1 VEQISKMK
9 RVNEIGGSMKKVF
22 FVFTACMLLATFA
35 YAANFQ
41 PALLKLSAPTSIQY
55 AFDGKQL
62 NIPFDVA
69 GTSAGVILCVYTN
82 GKAASVTKIKNGF
95 LGWHYMN
102 QVDTSVY
109 VSKLASYAVGKN
121 NIIAWDGKDKAGN
134 LAPAGDYT
142 YYLWSFDNKNQKQLV
157 CNSIAIPSGSNGV
170 QATIVEKGQDGK
182 TLTNPLFYSRYGLE
196 KWAIGN
202 DPLTASLKETTTYSM
217 GSGYITGVRIA
228 FQPDNYNFYY
238 LETGRS
244 ATPFAKGVRKMQWV
258 PNGASQ
264 FVTTWGDNGYSSWS
278 SQWDSDPGC
287 ITDGDLV
294 YTIDQNYHDLGT
306 AALANFIYID
316 ATDGSIVKKVDMN
329 NFWADPNGK
338 ALGAYLNGGPNGFD
352 TRNGMV
358 FLNCHCS
365 CTKQMVNPA
374 ADTNDAFF
382 KWTNGNGDYI
392 LDHNYQPTA
401 KYKWAC
407 NDLSVGPF
415 TYNLSSD
422 ANLFSVSPCFDEGAV
437 SFGLLGPDGTG
448 IGYQA
453 YAAETANWKRWSM
466 FIDSGTAYDG
476 IYTDNY
482 AATDS
487 TKQAGIWYIAHDS
500 VKGIISNKAVG
511 VKEAAPSSFAVA
523 QNTPNPFNPATTIN
537 FTLAKA
543 GKVTVDI
550 YNAAG
555 QKVDTV
561 VNTSMNAGAH
571 SVIWNA
577 TRQSAGVYFY
587 TVKAGEVSKTMK
599 MTLLK

>member
-1 VEQISKMK
+1 MVTGKKGI
-9 RVNEIGGSMKKVF
+9 IMKKVCF
-22 FVFTACMLLATFA
+22 LLTACMLLASVA

-41 PALLKLSAPTSIQY
+41 PALLKLSASPTIQY
-55 AFDGKQL
+55 QFDGKQL
-62 NIPFDVA
+62 NIPFGVA
-69 GTSAGVILCVYTN
+69 GTKAGVVLCVYTKD
-82 GKAASVTKIKNGF
+82 KAASVVKIKNGF

-102 QVDTSVY
+102 KVDTAIY
-109 VSKLASYAVGKN
+109 VSKAADYLIATN
-121 NIIAWDGKDKAGN
+121 NVISWSGKDKNGN
-134 LAPAGDYT
+134 IVPAGDYT
-142 YYLWSFDNKNQKQLV
+142 YYLWAFNNKDPKQKV
-157 CNSIAIPSGSNGV
+157 STAITIASGSNGN
-170 QATIVEKGQDGK
+170 QAHIQEKGPDGK
-182 TLTNPLFYSRYGLE
+182 TLTNPVFYDRYGLG
-196 KWAIGN
+196 KWVIGN
-202 DPLTASLKETTTYSM
+202 DVETPSLKETTSYSM
-217 GSGYITGVRIA
+217 GTGYIVGVRIA
-228 FQPDNYNFYY
+228 FQPDNFNFYY

-264 FVTTWGDNGYSSWS
+264 FVTTWGENGYTSWN

-287 ITDGDLV
+287 ISDGDLV

-306 AALANFIYID
+306 AALASFVYID
-316 ATDGSIVKKVDMN
+316 GTDGSIVKKVDMN
-329 NFWADPNGK
+329 NFWADPTGK
-338 ALGAYLNGGPNGFD
+338 ALGAYLNGGPNGFEM
-352 TRNGMV
+352 RNGMV

-374 ADTNDAFF
+374 AETTDDFF
-382 KWTNGNGDYI
+382 RFTNGNGDYI

-415 TYNLSSD
+415 TYHLSPD
-422 ANLFSVSPCFDEGAV
+422 ANLFSISPCYDEGAV
-437 SFGLLGPDGTG
+437 SFGLLGPDGTAV
-448 IGYQA
+448 GYQS
-453 YAAETANWKRWSM
+453 YASETAGWKRWSI
-466 FIDSGTAYDG
+466 FVDSGSSFDG

-482 AATDS
+482 SATDS
-487 TKQAGIWYIAHDS
+487 TQQAGIWYISHDS
-500 VKGIISNKAVG
+500 LKGVITNKAVG
-511 VKEAAPSSFAVA
+511 VEETSPSAFSVA

-561 VNTSMNAGAH
+561 VNTTMNAGAH

-577 TRQSAGVYFY
+577 ARQSAGVYFY
-587 TVKAGEVSKTMK
+587 TIKAGEVSKTMK